1 MSRNGMDSFSERKE
15 MAYRCFIDAARSLS
29 SAPDVDQLV
38 GKILA
43 SSRDVMQ
50 CRACSICLPD
60 PATGDLLIRGT
71 QPELGGRVLRVPA
84 GKGIAGRVFRTQKPE
99 NTLNAQKDADHYTG
113 IGVETQTP
121 AYAMLTIPVMDAG
134 VCHGVMQ
141 ALNPADRDRF
151 DGFDEEVFMA
161 FGALIAATLTRM
173 QVQEAAK
180 QQEIDAAYRQAELS
194 VARRAQNSFMP
205 PPEFTCSG
213 LQIRAFQQQAAEIG
227 GDFFTYYELGDGSLL
242 VAVGDASGKGI
253 PAALE
258 SARVCT
264 LIALKISLCTFA
276 RFPEWIVD
284 VNEALRQTAE
294 KAGSFTTLAVLLVDR
309 DRRWLR
315 SCSFG
320 QSHPRYLSPS
330 KGWQELDCEISPPL
344 GVPGGDHFAVT
355 TVPFALGRSWLLL
368 TDGFI
373 EARNGGGEQ
382 FGELA
387 LAGSLSESAATGQE
401 TLAVLE
407 KNWREFN
414 AASRERDDA
423 TALLLTGTSDAL
435 PPLLALELVPDRMAE
450 ARAFFQAWAESA
462 GLSENEVYEVV
473 LACDEILTNL
483 YKHAYHGQAGPLRCE
498 AAIDADALTFLITHS
513 GDGLSQEEYAE
524 RLRRRLPVSNPSC
537 GGGYGLPFIRQVFS
551 KVRFESHGGHSTV
564 TLTRRVLPPA

>member
-1 MSRNGMDSFSERKE
+1 MSRDMDSSSERKE
-15 MAYRCFIDAARSLS
+15 IAYRCLIDAAKSLS
-29 SAPDVDQLV
+29 SASDVDQLV
-38 GKILA
+38 GRILA

-71 QPELGGRVLRVPA
+71 QPELEGRILRVPA

-113 IGVETQTP
+113 IGVETQIP

-151 DGFDEEVFMA
+151 DDFDEEVFMA

-194 VARRAQNSFMP
+194 VARRAQKSFMP
-205 PPEFTCSG
+205 APIFTCSG
-213 LQIRAFQQQAAEIG
+213 LQIRAFQEQAAEIG

-276 RFPEWIVD
+276 RFPEWIAD

-315 SCSFG
+315 TCSFG
-320 QSHPRYLSPS
+320 QFRPRYLSPS
-330 KGWQELDCEISPPL
+330 KGWQELNCEISPPL

-373 EARNGGGEQ
+373 EASNAAGEE

-387 LAGSLSESAATGQE
+387 LARSLSASVATGRE

-423 TALLLTGTSDAL
+423 TALLLTATSDA
-435 PPLLALELVPDRMAE
+435 PPHLISLELVPERMAE
-450 ARAFFQAWAESA
+450 VRLFFQAWAESA
-462 GLSENEVYEVV
+462 GLNENEVYEVV
-473 LACDEILTNL
+473 LACDEIMTNL
-483 YKHAYHGQAGPLRCE
+483 YKHAYHGRAGPLHCE
-498 AAIDADALTFLITHS
+498 AAIESHALTFLITHV

-524 RLRRRLPVSNPSC
+524 RLTRQLPVSDPSC

-551 KVRFESHGGHSTV
+551 EVKFESHSGHSTV
-564 TLTRRVLPPA
+564 AVTRRVLPPA

>member
-1 MSRNGMDSFSERKE
+1 MADFSERKE
-15 MAYRCFIDAARSLS
+15 IAYRSLIDAAKSLS
-29 SAPDVDQLV
+29 SASDVDQLV
-38 GKILA
+38 GRILA

-60 PATGDLLIRGT
+60 SVTGDLLIRGT
-71 QPELGGRVLRVPA
+71 QPELQGRILRVPA
-84 GKGIAGRVFRTQKPE
+84 GKGIAGRVFRSRKSE
-99 NTLNAQKDADHYTG
+99 NTLNAQRDADHYAG

-151 DGFDEEVFMA
+151 DDFDEEVFMA

-173 QVQEAAK
+173 QVQEAAM
-180 QQEIDAAYRQAELS
+180 QQELDAAYRQAELS

-205 PPEFTCSG
+205 PPQFSCRG
-213 LQIRAFQQQAAEIG
+213 LQIRAFQEQAAEIG

-276 RFPEWIVD
+276 GFPEWIAD
-284 VNEALRQTAE
+284 VNETLRQTAE
-294 KAGSFTTLAVLLVDR
+294 RAGALTTLAVLLVDR

-320 QSHPRYLSPS
+320 QFRPRYFSVS
-330 KGWQELDCEISPPL
+330 RGWQELDCEISPPL
-344 GVPGGDHFAVT
+344 GVPGGDHFAVR
-355 TVPFALGRSWLLL
+355 TVPFALGCSWLLL

-373 EARNGGGEQ
+373 EARSATGEQ
-382 FGELA
+382 FGERA
-387 LAGSLSESAATGQE
+387 LARSLSESAATGQE
-401 TLAVLE
+401 PLSVLE
-407 KNWREFN
+407 KNWRESN
-414 AASRERDDA
+414 TASRERDDA
-423 TALLLTGTSDAL
+423 TALLLTATSDG
-435 PPLLALELVPDRMAE
+435 PPRLLSLELLPDRMAD
-450 ARAFFQAWAESA
+450 ARAFFQAWAEAA
-462 GLSENEVYEVV
+462 GLNEDDVYQVV

-483 YKHAYHGQAGPLRCE
+483 YKHAYHGQGGPLRCE
-498 AAIDADALTFLITHS
+498 AAIEPHGLTFLITHF
-513 GDGLSQEEYAE
+513 GEGLSQEEYTE
-524 RLRRRLPVSNPSC
+524 RLIRRLPVSDPSC

-551 KVRFESHGGHSTV
+551 DVNFASHGSGSTV
-564 TLTRRVLPPA
+564 AVTRRIPAPA